1 MYGNTFSV
9 HSSPA
14 TPPRHQHVSA
24 FDLSYHGCLFLC
36 MLDRPSV
43 CMSVCLSPHLSVCS
57 LAISKAYSVLSDPD
71 KRQKY
76 DMYGEEGLRPST
88 NHTHYYAEFDQ
99 FELFRQMF
107 SDNTFRS
114 QQQPKVS
121 QYSHSE
127 VTTILIVLVLIV
139 SCRDPAFFL

>member
-9 HSSPA
+9 HLSPA
-14 TPPRHQHVSA
+14 TPPRQQHVSA
-24 FDLSYHGCLFLC
+24 FAYHGCLFLC
-36 MLDRPSV
+36 MLVRPSV

-57 LAISKAYSVLSDPD
+57 LAISNAYSVLSDPN

-88 NHTHYYAEFDQ
+88 NHTHYYTEFDQ

-107 SDNTFRS
+107 PDDLFDER
-114 QQQPKVS
+114 
-121 QYSHSE
+121 E
-127 VTTILIVLVLIV
+127 
-139 SCRDPAFFL
+139 